1 MQKDFY
7 KMANNELPKN
17 IMKIGL
23 TPEDIAN
30 TVKFIFALC
39 KIIWYN
45 IHQKVKQ
52 DKIAQAKAERK
63 AKFL

>member
-45 IHQKVKQ
+45 INILSQV
-52 DKIAQAKAERK
+52 
-63 AKFL
+63 

>member
-7 KMANNELPKN
+7 KMANNELPEN

-30 TVKFIFALC
+30 TVKFILTLC
-39 KIIWYN
+39 KII
-45 IHQKVKQ
+45 
-52 DKIAQAKAERK
+52 
-63 AKFL
+63 